1 MSELPGL
8 ESYIIYIIK
17 KQKSVSFNIRIFYK
31 RRSFEMGLTT
41 QQNLGKNL
49 KILRA
54 SKGVSQAEMS
64 EYIGLTRSS
73 YAQYELGNRM
83 PDAYTLYVISRFYCI
98 SMDLLFVPNLSKF
111 LSEMTYF
118 QIDGDNSQLLIE
130 NFRRLS
136 PFNKGR
142 LVEYSQ
148 KLIEWDKFKEENLK
162 QLEKHRQ
169 AD

>member
-1 MSELPGL
+1 M
-8 ESYIIYIIK
+8 
-17 KQKSVSFNIRIFYK
+17 
-31 RRSFEMGLTT
+31 
-41 QQNLGKNL
+41 
-49 KILRA
+49 
-54 SKGVSQAEMS
+54 
-64 EYIGLTRSS
+64 
-73 YAQYELGNRM
+73 
-83 PDAYTLYVISRFYCI
+83 
-98 SMDLLFVPNLSKF
+98 PNLSKF

-162 QLEKHRQ
+162 KLEKYRQ
-169 AD
+169 TD

>member
-1 MSELPGL
+1 
-8 ESYIIYIIK
+8 
-17 KQKSVSFNIRIFYK
+17 
-31 RRSFEMGLTT
+31 MGLST

-64 EYIGLTRSS
+64 EHIGLTRSC

-83 PDAYTLYVISRFYCI
+83 PDAHTLYVIAGFYHI
-98 SMDLLFVPNLSKF
+98 SMDLLFMSNLGKF

-142 LVEYSQ
+142 LIEYSQ
-148 KLIEWDKFKEENLK
+148 KLIEWDKLKEENLK

-169 AD
+169 TY